1 MTGSETQ
8 RKLVVGTRK
17 SKLAIVQAEHVS
29 AVLASAHPQI
39 QFPWQTVSVSGDVDK
54 QTPFLKFGGPSDA
67 GKNIWTEGLEAKL
80 SSGEVDLLVNCLKDM
95 PTVLPDDCFLGAI
108 VHREDPTDA
117 LVVKAS
123 LKDQYTDLSQL
134 PPGSVVGT
142 SSTRRKA
149 LLKYKYPHLEIQECR
164 GNIDSRIR
172 KLDEPGGPYTAI
184 ILATAGLNRIHLTER
199 ITKHLPPSEFPYAV
213 GQGAL
218 GIEVRK
224 DDAQVLNVV
233 RAIEEP
239 LTRWI
244 CLAERALL
252 RTLKGG
258 CSSPVAVNSVAESGN
273 NVRLQAMII
282 HPHGVR
288 KVSGEAVAV
297 LKNDTDAEALGSS
310 LAKRLEGEGGLELL
324 EEIRLLNEAEMNAG
338 QSKR

>member
-95 PTVLPDDCFLGAI
+95 PTVLP
-108 VHREDPTDA
+108 TT
-117 LVVKAS
+117 AS